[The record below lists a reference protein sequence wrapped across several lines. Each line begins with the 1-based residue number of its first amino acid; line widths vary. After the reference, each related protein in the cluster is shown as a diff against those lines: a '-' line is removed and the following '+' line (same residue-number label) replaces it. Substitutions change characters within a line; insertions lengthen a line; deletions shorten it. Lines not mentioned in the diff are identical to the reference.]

1 MKATAPQSAESSF
14 EFAGQK
20 FTAVMDNRA
29 IAVFERESD
38 QSIVTA
44 LQHIKQCETEKTA
57 PKISILAYM
66 ILAALNRH
74 HPEVDYDK
82 AMEMVLDEAV
92 QAALG
97 TATSAAMPKA
107 KVGDGP
113 FPKKKPRRKRG
124 TGKA

>member
-14 EFAGQK
+14 TFAGEK
-20 FTAVMDNRA
+20 FTAIMDNRA

-38 QSIVTA
+38 QSIVAA
-44 LQHIKQCETEKTA
+44 LEHIRQCEQQKIP

-66 ILAALNRH
+66 IMAAVNRH

-97 TATSAAMPKA
+97 TATSAAMPKPKA
-107 KVGDGP
+107 GDGP
-113 FPKKKPRRKRG
+113 FPEKKARRKRG